1 MPFKNQETAHC
12 PRCSHA
18 VFQAESVSAAGKQ
31 WHKIC
36 LTCDMCKK
44 TLETTTAAEHDGN
57 VYCKQCYACKFGIHG
72 VGFGIQDGTLGMDTG
87 DHFKHT
93 ESHQ

>member
-1 MPFKNQETAHC
+1 
-12 PRCSHA
+12 
-18 VFQAESVSAAGKQ
+18 
-31 WHKIC
+31 
-36 LTCDMCKK
+36 
-44 TLETTTAAEHDGN
+44 AEHDGN